1 MPLNED
7 QPRVAIIGAGLA
19 GIATAIALKRQLGF
33 ENFVIYEQAGD
44 IGGTWRDTTYPGC
57 GSDVSGHWYSLSTD
71 LNPNW
76 TTFHVRQPEILA
88 YWKSLVEKYALLPH
102 ITFNTRVQSGEWDAS
117 SHAYMLILK
126 DVKSGEERVERAEVL
141 VSALGAFLKPRYPY
155 VKGRETFE
163 GVSFHTAQWRHDV
176 DLKGKRVGVIGNGCS
191 AAQLIPQIAKD
202 PSVEVI
208 NICRTPSWF
217 VPGGHYVYPKWIKW
231 TFANVPFVLRQYRNF
246 VAARYD
252 IGYLVFRAN
261 LKWLSNLARKRLASY
276 LKYKAPQKY
285 WDKLVP
291 DYPVGCKRV
300 IVDPGY
306 LKSMNQPNV
315 TLNFDGT
322 GEIVSDGLVTT
333 KGEKIPVD
341 VIIYATGYDL
351 LAAGIPMKGVGGVT
365 LTEHFEKLGGP
376 EAYLGTTFPN
386 FPNYFALMGPNT
398 HTGHASIVFIEES
411 QINYIMQMIQPV
423 LARKA
428 KSFEVLPSASAKY
441 NAKIQKTLASSVF
454 TSCRS
459 WYKMD
464 GTGKN
469 FAILPGPVFLYWW
482 WMRRPVWNHYR
493 AVGAKQWQKERLLSK
508 LVRIAVGAGVA
519 ALGVAVA
526 RPESRGVILGLVS
539 ELKAFVV
546 KVLA

>member
-1 MPLNED
+1 MPLNKE

-33 ENFVIYEQAGD
+33 ENFVIYEQADD
-44 IGGTWRDTTYPGC
+44 IGGTWRDSTYPGC

-76 TTFHVRQPEILA
+76 TTFFVRQPEILA
-88 YWKSLVEKYALLPH
+88 YWSSLVEKYALLPY

-117 SHAYMLILK
+117 SQTYILNVK
-126 DVKSGEERVERAEVL
+126 DVKSGEEREEWAEVL
-141 VSALGAFLKPRYPY
+141 VSAIGGFLVPRYPE

-191 AAQLIPQIAKD
+191 AAQLIPQIAKE

-217 VPGGHYVYPKWIKW
+217 VPGGNYVYPEWIKW

-261 LKWLSNLARKRLASY
+261 LKWLSKGLLTSY
-276 LKYKAPQKY
+276 IKYKTPRKY
-285 WDKLVP
+285 WDKIVP
-291 DYPVGCKRV
+291 DYPVGCKRI

-306 LKSMNQPNV
+306 LKSMKQPNV
-315 TLNFDGT
+315 TVNFDGT
-322 GEIVSDGLVTT
+322 EEIVSDGLVTT

-341 VIIYATGYDL
+341 VIIYGTGYDL
-351 LAAGIPMKGVGGVT
+351 VPAGIPIKGVGGVT
-365 LTEHFEKLGGP
+365 LAEHFEKLGGP

-386 FPNYFALMGPNT
+386 FPNYFALLGPNT
-398 HTGHASIVFIEES
+398 ATGHASVVFTEEA
-411 QINYIMQMIQPV
+411 QINYIMQMIKPV

-459 WYKMD
+459 WYQMD

-469 FAILPGPVFLYWW
+469 FVIFPGPVLLYWW
-482 WMRRPVWNHYR
+482 WMRRPVWKHYR
-493 AVGAKQWQKERLLSK
+493 AIGAERWQKERLLSK
-508 LVRIAVGAGVA
+508 VLTIGLGVCVT

-526 RPESRGVILGLVS
+526 RPESRGVILGLLSQLRTVVRAVS
-539 ELKAFVV
+539 GHVA
-546 KVLA
+546 